1 MRRALLALAAGALA
15 AAACG
20 PRALRPGDVRVAKD
34 GLPYVYVAA
43 APFDMGCVE
52 GDERCADDEARHRV
66 ELSSFWMGQTE
77 VTVAAFRHFMSE
89 TKYRTTAESDGW
101 SYVLESRI
109 VQRLG
114 RRWDAPGD
122 AADEGDTRPVVHVS
136 WYDAATYCTWSGGR
150 LPREAEWEFAARG
163 GRPGSIHVWGNEE
176 LPVVAGAKQA
186 NVWDESVK
194 RQMPDAR
201 NIFAGYDDGF
211 ARTSPVGAFPPNG
224 FGLHDLA
231 GNVMEWCADWFNKYY
246 YASTKERDPKGP
258 AVGAERILRGG
269 SWNDGPAYLRLSDR
283 FGYAPALHSETIG
296 FRCVRDAA
304 P

>member
-1 MRRALLALAAGALA
+1 MRGAFLTLAALA

-20 PRALRPGDVRVAKD
+20 PRAPRTGDVRVARD
-34 GLPYVYVAA
+34 GLSYVYVVA

-52 GDERCADDEARHRV
+52 EDERCADDEPRHRV

-77 VTVAAFRHFMSE
+77 VTVAAFRRFVSE

-101 SYVLESRI
+101 SYVLEGRI
-109 VQRLG
+109 VQKLG
-114 RRWDAPGD
+114 RKWDAPED
-122 AADEGDTRPVVHVS
+122 AADGGDTLPVVHVS
-136 WYDAATYCTWSGGR
+136 WYDATTYCSWAGGR

-176 LPVVAGAKQA
+176 QPLVAGAKQA

-194 RQMPDAR
+194 RQIPDAR
-201 NIFAGYDDGF
+201 NVFAGYDDGF
-211 ARTSPVGAFPPNG
+211 ARTSPAGAFPPNA

-231 GNVMEWCADWFNKYY
+231 GNVMEWSADWFNKYY
-246 YASTKERDPKGP
+246 YSSAKERDPKGP
-258 AVGAERILRGG
+258 TVGAERVLRGG

-283 FGYAPALHSETIG
+283 FGYAPALHSDTIG